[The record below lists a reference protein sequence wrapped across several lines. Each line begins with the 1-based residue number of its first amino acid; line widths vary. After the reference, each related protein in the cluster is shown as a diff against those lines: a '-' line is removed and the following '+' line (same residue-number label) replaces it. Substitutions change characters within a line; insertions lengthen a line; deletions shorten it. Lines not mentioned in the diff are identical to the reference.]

1 MTSLRKFYTW
11 TRENAASFKPSRIG
25 TPFLRAAQKKTY
37 PEKIR
42 RKISLSYAIPRGRLE
57 LFRLTQL

>member
-1 MTSLRKFYTW
+1 MTSPRNFYTW

-25 TPFLRAAQKKTY
+25 TYFLRAAKSKFY
-37 PEKIR
+37 AKKIR